1 MHSQSISTVSVSSTI
16 SGTVSNTTTLLSA
29 TTPRSIITFTS
40 SFIRSSTSVTQVS
53 TTGNPADNNY
63 CLCLFIINFLRFHV
77 FNIHET
83 NTESDSSLYYNNSD
97 TLLIVNNSF
106 ASFV

>member
-1 MHSQSISTVSVSSTI
+1 MHSQSISTVSVSST
-16 SGTVSNTTTLLSA
+16 SGTVSNTLLSA
-29 TTPRSIITFTS
+29 TTPKSIITFTS

-53 TTGNPADNNY
+53 TTGNPADKNY
-63 CLCLFIINFLRFHV
+63 
-77 FNIHET
+77 ET
-83 NTESDSSLYYNNSD
+83 ITETDSSLYYNNSD

>member
-1 MHSQSISTVSVSSTI
+1 MHSQSISTVSVSST

-29 TTPRSIITFTS
+29 TTPRSIIIFTS

-53 TTGNPADNNY
+53 TTGNPADKNY

-77 FNIHET
+77 FII
-83 NTESDSSLYYNNSD
+83 S
-97 TLLIVNNSF
+97 
-106 ASFV
+106 